1 MNAKVSEK
9 DKYKKKKTA
18 KTRAVKNILKL
29 RKALNLSQEELAF
42 RTGVSRQTISKWES
56 SDCNPSMSSIEAV
69 ARGLNISTSI
79 LMCEGEI
86 DFKELAR
93 LYAKQKC
100 DEEGA
105 KPLTL
110 PENKR
115 GQKYIDNEISREL
128 TDIHLEKSNID
139 KTPVVNED
147 EIK

>member
-9 DKYKKKKTA
+9 DKHKKKKTD

-42 RTGVSRQTISKWES
+42 RTGVSRQTISKWEA

-86 DFKELAR
+86 DFKELAK
-93 LYAKQKC
+93 LYAKQ
-100 DEEGA
+100 
-105 KPLTL
+105 
-110 PENKR
+110 
-115 GQKYIDNEISREL
+115 
-128 TDIHLEKSNID
+128 
-139 KTPVVNED
+139 
-147 EIK
+147 